1 MRYFK
6 TLHFAGCRRGQ
17 SIEQSVISIKQK
29 NAIFF
34 ITFFKKCETNRII
47 YVIIILNYNIIE
59 LRAYLP
65 RSFGKEVHMT
75 HEKSCGAIVYRRHH
89 GNIEILLIKHINS
102 GHWSFPK
109 GHVEQGETEVET
121 AKREIMEETGV
132 DVIIDPTFRETVQY
146 FPRKD
151 TQKIVVYFIAKA
163 KNYDFTPQED
173 EIAEIKWVDI
183 GHATA
188 VLTYENDKSIVNKA
202 KKAIRD

>member
-1 MRYFK
+1 MYSEKNYCQQFFYIFFK
-6 TLHFAGCRRGQ
+6 KYET
-17 SIEQSVISIKQK
+17 
-29 NAIFF
+29 NAIF
-34 ITFFKKCETNRII
+34 
-47 YVIIILNYNIIE
+47 YVIIILTYIITE
-59 LRAYLP
+59 LSVGNGKFSL
-65 RSFGKEVHMT
+65 SDFFGKEVHMT
-75 HEKSCGAIVYRRHH
+75 HEKSCGAIVYRKHH

-109 GHVEQGETEVET
+109 GHVEDGETETET
-121 AKREIMEETGV
+121 AKREILEETGV

-151 TQKIVVYFIAKA
+151 AQKIVVYFIAKA
-163 KNYDFTPQED
+163 KNYDFVPQED

-183 GHATA
+183 GHATS